1 MNNKDS
7 ASRDYDRIEEA
18 LHFVAANY
26 QTQPD
31 LSAIAASVNL
41 SEAHFQ
47 RMFRRWAGVSPK
59 QFLQYLTLD
68 HARQCLSDDMSVLDT
83 SFDSG
88 LSAPAR
94 LNELFVRLEAVTPA
108 EFRQKGKGIDVAYG
122 FHQTPFGMCLIGVTE
137 RGVSG
142 LEFCA
147 RAPEPDAG
155 TSADDEAGK
164 EQTLKGMINRLPAA
178 SYRLDPERT
187 ARYCDLIFKPDIGR
201 EKNTLPLLVRGTPF
215 QLKVWEAL
223 LRIPTGYRISYK
235 KLAGAVGTGGASR
248 AVGSAVGKNP
258 VAILIPCHR
267 VIREDGML
275 GGYHWG
281 LERKLALLGAES
293 VDRISVL
300 ESHRRLR
307 CAIS

>member
-1 MNNKDS
+1 MT
-7 ASRDYDRIEEA
+7 
-18 LHFVAANY
+18 VA
-26 QTQPD
+26 
-31 LSAIAASVNL
+31 
-41 SEAHFQ
+41 
-47 RMFRRWAGVSPK
+47 
-59 QFLQYLTLD
+59 
-68 HARQCLSDDMSVLDT
+68 
-83 SFDSG
+83 

-164 EQTLKGMINRLPAA
+164 EQTLKGMIDRLPAA

-300 ESHRRLR
+300 ESHKRLR

>member
-31 LSAIAASVNL
+31 LSAIASSVNL

-164 EQTLKGMINRLPAA
+164 EQTLKGMIDRLPAA

-300 ESHRRLR
+300 ESHKRLR

>member
-1 MNNKDS
+1 MNNKNS

-164 EQTLKGMINRLPAA
+164 EQTLKGMIDRLPAA

-300 ESHRRLR
+300 ESHKRLR

>member
-164 EQTLKGMINRLPAA
+164 EQTLKGMIDRLPAA

-187 ARYCDLIFKPDIGR
+187 ARYRDLIFTPNIGG

-300 ESHRRLR
+300 ESHKRLR